1 VTAKVLCYIDAMIGK
16 SFVITAAFFCV
27 LAPSALIA
35 QTAKPAK
42 PSPAA
47 PAHGAAASTP
57 AAATP
62 SPAPA
67 DSSAPCEGAACDTP
81 PSHITIATPAPAPA
95 PWPWQDRI
103 SWAAAIVLT
112 LFAYVGIMLGVSAL
126 RKIERQLV
134 INESAVVAATE
145 SSKAALAY
153 VQAQVQAERP
163 WLLVTAEPAPGAID
177 SFAVMATNRGRS
189 PARVTALSDGIA
201 FIKDESQLS
210 GAAVYKS
217 GQPRI
222 PIAAM
227 ILLPGES
234 AVIKTFRREDVKAV
248 CDSPEH
254 LQRVESWDEKIYLL
268 GTVTYIDLRP
278 SEESQSHQTTWCS
291 WYIHGRQKSGLV
303 MAGSPEFNQH
313 T

>member
-1 VTAKVLCYIDAMIGK
+1 V
-16 SFVITAAFFCV
+16 
-27 LAPSALIA
+27 
-35 QTAKPAK
+35 
-42 PSPAA
+42 
-47 PAHGAAASTP
+47 
-57 AAATP
+57 
-62 SPAPA
+62 
-67 DSSAPCEGAACDTP
+67 
-81 PSHITIATPAPAPA
+81 
-95 PWPWQDRI
+95 QDRI
-103 SWAAAIVLT
+103 SWAAALVLT
-112 LFAYVGIMLGVSAL
+112 VFAYIGIMLGVSAL

-134 INESAVVAATE
+134 INEAAVNAATE

-153 VQAQVQAERP
+153 MRAQVQVERP

-177 SFAVMATNRGRS
+177 SFAVLATNRGRS
-189 PARVTALSDGIA
+189 PARVTSLSDGIA
-201 FIKDESQLS
+201 FVKDESQLS

-217 GQPRI
+217 GEPRI

-254 LQRVESWDEKIYLL
+254 LQRVESWEEKIYLL
-268 GTVTYIDLRP
+268 GTVTYNDLRP
-278 SEESQSHQTTWCS
+278 SEENQSHQTTWCT

>member
-1 VTAKVLCYIDAMIGK
+1 VAAKVLCYIDAMIGK
-16 SFVITAAFFCV
+16 SFVIIAALICV
-27 LAPSALIA
+27 FAPSALIA
-35 QTAKPAK
+35 QAAKPK

-47 PAHGAAASTP
+47 LASTPIAAKQTP

-62 SPAPA
+62 SPAPS
-67 DSSAPCEGAACDTP
+67 DSSAPCEGAACDT

-103 SWAAAIVLT
+103 SWAAAIILT
-112 LFAYVGIMLGVSAL
+112 IFAYIGIMLGVSAL

-134 INESAVVAATE
+134 INEAAVNAATE

-153 VQAQVQAERP
+153 MQAQVQVERP
-163 WLLVTAEPAPGAID
+163 WVLVTTEPAPGAID
-177 SFAVMATNRGRS
+177 SFTVVATNRGRS
-189 PARVTALSDGIA
+189 PARISSLSDGIA

-217 GQPRI
+217 GEPRI

-254 LQRVESWDEKIYLL
+254 MQRVESWDEKIYLL

-278 SEESQSHQTTWCS
+278 SEENQSHQTTWCS

>member
-1 VTAKVLCYIDAMIGK
+1 MAAKVLCYIDAMIGK
-16 SFVITAAFFCV
+16 SFLITAALFCV
-27 LAPSALIA
+27 LAPSTLIA
-35 QTAKPAK
+35 QPAKPK

-47 PAHGAAASTP
+47 PALGAAKQTP
-57 AAATP
+57 AAAAPAPTP
-62 SPAPA
+62 S
-67 DSSAPCEGAACDTP
+67 DSSAPCEGAGCDT

-103 SWAAAIVLT
+103 SWVAALLLT
-112 LFAYVGIMLGVSAL
+112 LIAYFGIMLGVSAL
-126 RKIERQLV
+126 RKIDRQLV

-145 SSKAALAY
+145 SSKAVLAY
-153 VQAQVQAERP
+153 MQAQVQVERP
-163 WLLVTAEPAPGAID
+163 WVLVSTEPTPGAID
-177 SFAVMATNRGRS
+177 SFAVVATNRGRS
-189 PARVTALSDGIA
+189 PARVTSLSDGIA

-217 GQPRI
+217 GEPRT

-234 AVIKTFRREDVKAV
+234 AVIKTFRREDVKAI

-254 LQRVESWDEKIYLL
+254 LQRVENWDEKIYLL

-278 SEESQSHQTTWCS
+278 SEENQQHETTWCT

-303 MAGSPEFNQH
+303 MAGSPEFNRH
-313 T
+313 S